1 MKHSSPDVLETLDS
15 AWDDTSG
22 FLGLLR
28 SGEFSPELAEEY
40 LGLLSSIE
48 VSEGEALHP
57 DFVRL
62 IWFVPLFMEWQVD
75 RSVERGVDKGELA
88 NFLDLIRERIMEM
101 LGVP

>member
-1 MKHSSPDVLETLDS
+1 MKHSSPDVLEALDS

-28 SGEFSPELAEEY
+28 SGKFLPELAEGY
-40 LGLLSSIE
+40 LRLLSSIE

-62 IWFVPLFMEWQVD
+62 VWFVPLFMEWQVD
-75 RSVERGVDKGELA
+75 RNVERGANKGELV
-88 NFLDLIRERIMEM
+88 NFLDLIRERIMEI